1 MPVRLCKKPSSWIQS
16 GVIKMYDFNYKEHND
31 WKEKFFRM
39 SFSYI
44 FLIVILALIGTMT
57 LFSAA
62 NGSWE
67 PWAVRHLSRFGVALV
82 LMVVL
87 ALVDIR
93 YYYRFAY
100 EFYFLVLLL
109 LFAVEIVGHV
119 GMGAQRWIDL
129 GVVKI
134 QPSELMKIGMVLFVA
149 RYFSSMTVQGIK
161 SIRGIIIPAVMTLVP
176 VGLIAAEPDLGT
188 SLMVLITSVVM
199 FFAAGVQWWKFA
211 SLAMLAGASL
221 PVAWNLLHEY
231 QQNRVLTFLDP
242 ERDPLGAGYHIIQS
256 KIAFG
261 SGGVFG
267 KGFLHGT
274 QTHLNFLPEKHTDFI
289 FTMFSEEFGLL
300 GSLSLLFLNMLVLA
314 MGYVFAF
321 RARNYFARLTIIG
334 LNTNYFLY
342 VFINIAMVMGVLP
355 VVGVPLPLISYGG
368 TVMFSIM
375 ASFGLILCMSD
386 SANRENIE

>member
-1 MPVRLCKKPSSWIQS
+1 MYRLENDNKDSWKDKIFS
-16 GVIKMYDFNYKEHND
+16 
-31 WKEKFFRM
+31 M

-44 FLIVILALIGTMT
+44 FLIIVLALIGTMT
-57 LFSAA
+57 LYSAA

-67 PWAVRHLSRFGVALV
+67 PWAVKHIVRFLAALCV
-82 LMVVL
+82 MFIL

-93 YYYRFAY
+93 SYYKWAY
-100 EFYFLVLLL
+100 EFYFAALILLL
-109 LFAVEIVGHV
+109 VVEVVGHV

-129 GVVKI
+129 GFFKI
-134 QPSELMKIGMVLFVA
+134 QPSELMKIGIVLFMA

-161 SIRGIIIPAVMTLVP
+161 SIRGIIIPAVMTILP
-176 VGLIAAEPDLGT
+176 VGLIASEPDLGT
-188 SLMVLITSVVM
+188 SLMVLITAGVM

-211 SLAMLAGASL
+211 ALATVVGGSL
-221 PVAWNLLHEY
+221 PILWNFLHEY
-231 QQNRVLTFLDP
+231 QQNRVLTFLNP

-289 FTMFSEEFGLL
+289 FTMFSEEFGLM
-300 GSLSLLFLNMLVLA
+300 GSLSLVFLNMLVLA
-314 MGYVFAF
+314 WGYVFAF
-321 RARNYFARLTIIG
+321 RTRNYFARLTIIG

-375 ASFGLILCMSD
+375 ASFGLILCMTVN
-386 SANRENIE
+386 ANREYIE